1 MLQFFNAA
9 GMEDEGYMVV
19 PDGSGAVIN
28 YNNCRYNA
36 QAYSSEV
43 YGRDTSI
50 GLLTRPSKTE
60 QVYLLL

>member
-28 YNNCRYNA
+28 YNNRRYNA

-43 YGRDTSI
+43 RC
-50 GLLTRPSKTE
+50 
-60 QVYLLL
+60 V